1 MTERRGDEQAF
12 PNRPGLVGG
21 VPIREYL
28 AAKAMAAIIA
38 AGWDDVPKSIAKLAF
53 EMADAMIEAAGRK
66 AGE

>member
-1 MTERRGDEQAF
+1 MSTCDGDDTAF

-21 VPIREYL
+21 LKIREYY
-28 AAKAMAAIIA
+28 ATQAMTAIIA
-38 AGWDDVPKSIAKLAF
+38 AGWDDVPKSIAETAF